1 MPAGWDEL
9 VKHQSATASRSRLL
23 RVLLFRSRRPRR
35 AHRMID
41 PTAAVISA
49 STVAAVVA
57 GLMLA
62 WITGY
67 GVGQAVKWVN
77 RLKDVA

>member
-1 MPAGWDEL
+1 
-9 VKHQSATASRSRLL
+9 
-23 RVLLFRSRRPRR
+23 
-35 AHRMID
+35 MID